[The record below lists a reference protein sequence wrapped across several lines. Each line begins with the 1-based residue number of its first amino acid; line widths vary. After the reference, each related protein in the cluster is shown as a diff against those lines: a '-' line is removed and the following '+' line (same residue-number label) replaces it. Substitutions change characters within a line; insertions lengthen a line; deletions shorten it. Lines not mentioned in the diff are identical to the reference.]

1 MLFPITIIKCNP
13 GQHRGMLRGFT
24 ITQRFADHSD
34 VYSIIATS
42 GRKAIEQMR
51 GMAEQRAAHKAAA

>member
-1 MLFPITIIKCNP
+1 MLYPVTIVRCNP
-13 GQHRGMLRGFT
+13 GQHRGTLRGFT
-24 ITQRFADHSD
+24 ITQRWQDHAD

-51 GMAEQRAAHKAAA
+51 GLIEQRAAHKESA